1 MTWWPSVPTRAVMA
15 PTIAGSSSTTRMR
28 SGLVPINV
36 APSRCAGCLRKRRR
50 RRPRRRLRAG
60 TGTVPLQSNRNL
72 PPGDSRAAPRH
83 PCPMPAPSGRSTT
96 TRRAASPCRFPAVAA
111 EPPGPGLA
119 RARDPLRREVRL
131 LGSLLGQVIAEQ
143 GGTELFALVERIR
156 RRTIALR
163 HADTELDLEPDAERA
178 KLAAE
183 IEALDLDRAAAVARA
198 FTLYFQLV
206 NLAEERQRIRVLR
219 TRARRARGRPIDDSV
234 GEAVERLARSRGRA
248 GVGELLARVEGDPV
262 LTAHPTEA
270 RRRTLLIA
278 QRRVRRLLDAL
289 DDPNTTPDEDAD
301 TRRRL
306 REEISLL
313 WHTGEVRSVA
323 PAPLD
328 EVRSQLAVFDETL
341 FVAVPRFQRA
351 VDRALDVVPVRG
363 GATNGALAGDAG
375 RTGTRPVLT
384 PALLR
389 FGSWIGADRDGH
401 PGVTAE
407 ITLHTARLQA
417 DHLLRGYEAVAQ
429 RLMMTIAARV
439 AAADLDR
446 GLDHALALDA
456 EELPETIRMLRR
468 RFPDEPYRQRL
479 RAIGQRIRRTRA
491 ALTGET
497 APRAGGYASAEVLD
511 GELAQLQDALVAGGL
526 PRVAWGELADFRW
539 QVQTFGFHLVSLEV
553 RQHAAVHRAALAALR
568 AGADAETEV
577 SGGVALGEVLAT
589 FRSMARLQQRFGVE
603 ACRRYVI
610 SFTTSPED
618 VLNVLELARRAAQPE
633 PFGRPAP
640 ALADLPAAAPVL
652 DVVPLLESADALEGA
667 QALLGDLLSDPA
679 YRDHLRSRADEQ
691 EVMLGY
697 SDSSKE
703 SGFLAANWLL
713 YRAQEALVA
722 TARTHGVALTLFH
735 GRGGAIGRGGGP
747 ANRAILAQAPGSVG
761 GTLKFTE
768 QGEVIGAHY
777 ADVTIAQRLLE
788 QVTAAALVASTPEH
802 ERDVTS
808 AAATGSVT
816 MSELTAVSRNA
827 YHALLEQPG
836 FAAFFGAATPI
847 DLIPGLGLGSRASV
861 RPGRASGGT
870 GAAGAA
876 TGPSAP
882 DISSLRA
889 IPWVFAWSQAR
900 ANLPG
905 WYGLGTALEAG
916 IDRGGPAVVEQLAA
930 LYRRWPF
937 LASVLDNAE
946 LSLAKADL
954 ATFRRYAELATGD
967 DAAAI
972 RSAIEDE
979 FGRSVRH
986 LLLVTG
992 RERLLDGHA
1001 TLARSIVLRN
1011 PYVDALSAVQV
1022 ELLGRLR
1029 RAEAAGE
1036 PPAATAPMRAVIG
1049 ATTNGIAAGLQN
1061 TG

>member
-1 MTWWPSVPTRAVMA
+1 
-15 PTIAGSSSTTRMR
+15 
-28 SGLVPINV
+28 
-36 APSRCAGCLRKRRR
+36 
-50 RRPRRRLRAG
+50 
-60 TGTVPLQSNRNL
+60 
-72 PPGDSRAAPRH
+72 
-83 PCPMPAPSGRSTT
+83 MPARSTRST
-96 TRRAASPCRFPAVAA
+96 ASRDGASARHAGARGSRFPAVAA

-131 LGSLLGQVIAEQ
+131 LGALLGQVIAEQ
-143 GGTELFALVERIR
+143 GGPDLFALVERIR

-163 HADTELDLEPDAERA
+163 HPDTELDLEPDAERA

-219 TRARRARGRPIDDSV
+219 TRARRARGRAIDDSV
-234 GEAVERLARSRGRA
+234 GEAVERLARARGRA
-248 GVGELLARVEGDPV
+248 GVGELLARVEVHPV

-270 RRRTLLIA
+270 RRRTLLVA
-278 QRRVRRLLDAL
+278 QRRIRRLLDAL

-301 TRRRL
+301 LRRRL

-328 EVRSQLAVFDETL
+328 EVRSELAVFDETL
-341 FVAVPRFQRA
+341 FIAVPRFQRA
-351 VDRALDVVPVRG
+351 VDRALD
-363 GATNGALAGDAG
+363 ATPGRTGPSNGALSSDAG
-375 RTGTRPVLT
+375 RTGTRRVLT

-401 PGVTAE
+401 PGVTSDV
-407 ITLHTARLQA
+407 TLHAARLQA

-429 RLMMTIAARV
+429 RLMMTVAARL
-439 AAADLDR
+439 APADLDR
-446 GLDHALALDA
+446 ALDHALALDA

-479 RAIGQRIRRTRA
+479 GAIAERIRRTRA

-497 APRAGGYASAEVLD
+497 APRSGGYASADALD
-511 GELAQLQDALVAGGL
+511 AELGVLQDALVADGL
-526 PRVAWGELADFRW
+526 ARVAWGELADFRW
-539 QVQTFGFHLVSLEV
+539 QVQTFGLHLVSLEV
-553 RQHAAVHRAALAALR
+553 RQHAAVHRAALRALDG
-568 AGADAETEV
+568 GADAETEI
-577 SGGVALGEVLAT
+577 SDGVTLGEVLAT
-589 FRSMARLQQRFGVE
+589 FRAIARVQQRFGIE

-618 VLNVLELARRAAQPE
+618 VAIVLELARRAAEPE
-633 PFGRPAP
+633 PFGTPVP
-640 ALADLPAAAPVL
+640 ALADLPAAEPVL
-652 DVVPLLESADALEGA
+652 DVVPLLESADALDGA
-667 QALLGDLLSDPA
+667 AGFLGELLADPE
-679 YRDHLRSRADEQ
+679 YRAHLRSRGDAQ

-713 YRAQEALVA
+713 YRAQQALVA
-722 TARTHGVALTLFH
+722 TARKHEVELTLFH

-747 ANRAILAQAPGSVG
+747 ANRAILAQAPGSVAG
-761 GTLKFTE
+761 RLKFTE
-768 QGEVIGAHY
+768 QGEVIAAHY
-777 ADVTIAQRLLE
+777 ADVTIAQRHLE
-788 QVTAAALVASTPEH
+788 QVTAAALLASTPEH
-802 ERDVTS
+802 DREVDA
-808 AAATGSVT
+808 AAATGSTT
-816 MSELTAVSRNA
+816 MSELTAISRAA
-827 YHALLEQPG
+827 YRSLLELPG
-836 FAAFFGAATPI
+836 FAAFFGSATPI
-847 DLIPGLGLGSRASV
+847 DLIPGLGLGSRPSS
-861 RPGRASGGT
+861 RPKGRAGS
-870 GAAGAA
+870 AAG
-876 TGPSAP
+876 GPRGP
-882 DISSLRA
+882 DIASLRA

-905 WYGLGTALEAG
+905 WYGLGTALEAVV
-916 IDRGGPAVVEQLAA
+916 DRGGPPVLEQLAD

-937 LASVLDNAE
+937 FASVLDNAE

-954 ATFRRYAELATGD
+954 ATFRRYAGLAPGD
-967 DAAAI
+967 EAAAI
-972 RSAIEDE
+972 RSAIEAE

-992 RERLLDGHA
+992 RDHLLDGHP

-1011 PYVDALSAVQV
+1011 PYVDALSAIQV

-1036 PPAATAPMRAVIG
+1036 PGSATAPIRAVIG
-1049 ATTNGIAAGLQN
+1049 ATINGIAAGLQN